1 MEYDSLYF
9 LSTSNGLLMSNIE
22 IEKATVFKAALQL
35 NFDLCIQHL
44 AETQRMKIIKN
55 DERSKFLEEN
65 SNIFYDDDTHKHP
78 QCDVLYR
85 IVNKN
90 YFVKNDEYFE
100 KFTAFYFKLYSTIF
114 SFFGLEKISMVIH
127 NNKSLISNMNIK
139 LDAVIATASVGHNK
153 SKINKEEDSIEM
165 SFDKTL
171 KNLTESFNNTDDKL
185 DFLHNNMP
193 SNLQN
198 TIYEPS
204 IELDL
209 IQKRTIKNMIILK
222 HSKKL
227 ENTNIIEV
235 ELGLKQT
242 FNLNQNIG
250 LFAKSSKE
258 KMISQDVSF
267 DFRFFPSEILNT
279 SLPSSIVTPKPEPDV
294 INDYNMDFYVSKEA
308 PMSGPW
314 PIHCNEVYVRNSV
327 KSKDEALQIARE
339 QIRVNPPENIIEIV
353 ELFVPPFSWTYS
365 VKTFHIKP
373 NTKADVHIGNG
384 RRQVAFD
391 KTLFKYKD
399 NVISTLKGGGYY

>member
-55 DERSKFLEEN
+55 DEKDKFLEEN

-267 DFRFFPSEILNT
+267 DFRFFPSET
-279 SLPSSIVTPKPEPDV
+279 SLPPSIVTPKPKPDV
-294 INDYNMDFYVSKEA
+294 INDYNMDFYISKEA
-308 PMSGPW
+308 AMTGPW
-314 PIHCNEVYVRNSV
+314 PIHCNEVYAINSIT
-327 KSKDEALQIARE
+327 SKEKALQLAKE

-353 ELFVPPFSWTYS
+353 ELFVPPMSWTYT

-373 NTKADVHIGNG
+373 NTNADVHVGNG

>member
-1 MEYDSLYF
+1 
-9 LSTSNGLLMSNIE
+9 
-22 IEKATVFKAALQL
+22 
-35 NFDLCIQHL
+35 
-44 AETQRMKIIKN
+44 
-55 DERSKFLEEN
+55 
-65 SNIFYDDDTHKHP
+65 
-78 QCDVLYR
+78 
-85 IVNKN
+85 
-90 YFVKNDEYFE
+90 
-100 KFTAFYFKLYSTIF
+100 
-114 SFFGLEKISMVIH
+114 
-127 NNKSLISNMNIK
+127 
-139 LDAVIATASVGHNK
+139 
-153 SKINKEEDSIEM
+153 
-165 SFDKTL
+165 
-171 KNLTESFNNTDDKL
+171 
-185 DFLHNNMP
+185 
-193 SNLQN
+193 
-198 TIYEPS
+198 
-204 IELDL
+204 
-209 IQKRTIKNMIILK
+209 MIILK

-258 KMISQDVSF
+258 KTISQDVSF
-267 DFRFFPSEILNT
+267 DFRFFPSET
-279 SLPSSIVTPKPEPDV
+279 SLPPSIITPKPKPDV
-294 INDYNMDFYVSKEA
+294 INDYNIDFYVSKEA

-327 KSKDEALQIARE
+327 NTKYEALKIARE

-353 ELFVPPFSWTYS
+353 ELFVPPLSWTYS

>member
-22 IEKATVFKAALQL
+22 IEKATLFKAALQL

-55 DERSKFLEEN
+55 DEKDKFLEEN

-267 DFRFFPSEILNT
+267 DFRFFPSET
-279 SLPSSIVTPKPEPDV
+279 SLPPSIVTPKPKPDV
-294 INDYNMDFYVSKEA
+294 INDYNMDFYISKEA
-308 PMSGPW
+308 AMTGPW
-314 PIHCNEVYVRNSV
+314 PIHCNEVYAINSIT
-327 KSKDEALQIARE
+327 SKEKALQLAKE

-353 ELFVPPFSWTYS
+353 ELFVPPMSWTYT

-373 NTKADVHIGNG
+373 NTNADVHVGNG

>member
-55 DERSKFLEEN
+55 DEKDKFLEEN

-185 DFLHNNMP
+185 HFLHKNMP
-193 SNLQN
+193 SNLQD

-258 KMISQDVSF
+258 KMISQDVSYH
-267 DFRFFPSEILNT
+267 FRFFPSET
-279 SLPSSIVTPKPEPDV
+279 SLPPSIITPKPKPDV
-294 INDYNMDFYVSKEA
+294 INDYNIDFYVSKEA

>member
-9 LSTSNGLLMSNIE
+9 LSTSNGLLMSGIE
-22 IEKATVFKAALQL
+22 IEKATVFKAAVQL

-55 DERSKFLEEN
+55 DDKSEFLETN
-65 SNIFYDDDTHKHP
+65 SNIFYDDDNHKIP

-85 IVNKN
+85 KINDN

-171 KNLTESFNNTDDKL
+171 TNLTENFNNADNKL
-185 DFLHNNMP
+185 DFLHKNMP

-209 IQKRTIKNMIILK
+209 IQKRTIKNMIQLK

-227 ENTNIIEV
+227 ENTNITEV

-242 FNLNQNIG
+242 FNLSQNIG

-267 DFRFFPSEILNT
+267 DFIFFPSQLPNT
-279 SLPSSIVTPKPEPDV
+279 ELPSSIVTPKPEKV
-294 INDYNMDFYVSKEA
+294 NEYNINFYISKEA
-308 PMSGPW
+308 TLSGPW
-314 PIHCNEVYVRNSV
+314 PIYCNEVYVRNSV
-327 KSKDEALQIARE
+327 KSKGEALKIARE
-339 QIRVNPPENIIEIV
+339 QITVNPPENIIEIV
-353 ELFVPPFSWTYS
+353 ELFVPPFSWTYT
-365 VKTFHIKP
+365 VKTFHIKQD
-373 NTKADVHIGNG
+373 TKASVHIGNG

-399 NVISTLKGGGYY
+399 NVISKLKEGGYH

>member
-22 IEKATVFKAALQL
+22 IEKATLFKAALQL

-55 DERSKFLEEN
+55 DEKDKFLEEN

-267 DFRFFPSEILNT
+267 DFRFFPSET
-279 SLPSSIVTPKPEPDV
+279 SLPPSIVTPKPEPDV
-294 INDYNMDFYVSKEA
+294 INDYNMDFYISKEA
-308 PMSGPW
+308 AMTGPW
-314 PIHCNEVYVRNSV
+314 PIHCNEVYAINSIT
-327 KSKDEALQIARE
+327 SKEKALQLAKE

-353 ELFVPPFSWTYS
+353 ELFVPPISWTYT

-373 NTKADVHIGNG
+373 NTNADVHVGNG

>member
-22 IEKATVFKAALQL
+22 IEKATLFKAALQL

-55 DERSKFLEEN
+55 DEKDKFLEEN

-267 DFRFFPSEILNT
+267 DFRFFPSET
-279 SLPSSIVTPKPEPDV
+279 SLPPSIVTPKPKPDV
-294 INDYNMDFYVSKEA
+294 INDYNMDFYISKEA
-308 PMSGPW
+308 AMTGPW
-314 PIHCNEVYVRNSV
+314 PIHCNEVYAINSIT
-327 KSKDEALQIARE
+327 SKEKALQLAKE

-353 ELFVPPFSWTYS
+353 ELFVPPISWTYT

-373 NTKADVHIGNG
+373 NTNADVHVGNG

>member
-22 IEKATVFKAALQL
+22 IEKATLFKAALQL

-55 DERSKFLEEN
+55 DEKDKFLEEN

-139 LDAVIATASVGHNK
+139 LDAVIATASIGHNK

-267 DFRFFPSEILNT
+267 DFRFFPSET
-279 SLPSSIVTPKPEPDV
+279 SLPPSIVTPKPKPDV
-294 INDYNMDFYVSKEA
+294 INDYNMDFYISKEA
-308 PMSGPW
+308 AMTGPW
-314 PIHCNEVYVRNSV
+314 PIHCNEVYAINSIT
-327 KSKDEALQIARE
+327 SKEKALQLAKE

-353 ELFVPPFSWTYS
+353 ELFVPPISWTYT

-373 NTKADVHIGNG
+373 NTNADVHVGNG

>member
-22 IEKATVFKAALQL
+22 IEKATLFKAALQL

-55 DERSKFLEEN
+55 DEKDKFFEEN

-153 SKINKEEDSIEM
+153 SKINKEEDSIEIG
-165 SFDKTL
+165 FDKNS

-209 IQKRTIKNMIILK
+209 TQKRTIKNMNIFK

-267 DFRFFPSEILNT
+267 DFRFFPSET
-279 SLPSSIVTPKPEPDV
+279 SLPPSIVTPKPKPDV
-294 INDYNMDFYVSKEA
+294 INDYNMDFYISKEA
-308 PMSGPW
+308 AMTGPW
-314 PIHCNEVYVRNSV
+314 PIHCNEVYAINSIT
-327 KSKDEALQIARE
+327 SKEKALQLAKE

-353 ELFVPPFSWTYS
+353 ELFVPPMSWTYT

-373 NTKADVHIGNG
+373 NTNADVHVGNG

>member
-22 IEKATVFKAALQL
+22 IEKATVFKAAIQL

-55 DERSKFLEEN
+55 DEKDKFLEEN

-267 DFRFFPSEILNT
+267 DFRFFPSET
-279 SLPSSIVTPKPEPDV
+279 SLPPSIVTPKPKPDV
-294 INDYNMDFYVSKEA
+294 INDYNMDFYISKEA
-308 PMSGPW
+308 AMTGPW
-314 PIHCNEVYVRNSV
+314 PIHCNEVYAINSIT
-327 KSKDEALQIARE
+327 SKEKALQLAKE

-353 ELFVPPFSWTYS
+353 ELFVPPMSWTYT

-373 NTKADVHIGNG
+373 NTNADVHVGNG

>member
-1 MEYDSLYF
+1 
-9 LSTSNGLLMSNIE
+9 
-22 IEKATVFKAALQL
+22 
-35 NFDLCIQHL
+35 
-44 AETQRMKIIKN
+44 MK
-55 DERSKFLEEN
+55 KF
-65 SNIFYDDDTHKHP
+65 
-78 QCDVLYR
+78 
-85 IVNKN
+85 
-90 YFVKNDEYFE
+90 
-100 KFTAFYFKLYSTIF
+100 
-114 SFFGLEKISMVIH
+114 
-127 NNKSLISNMNIK
+127 
-139 LDAVIATASVGHNK
+139 
-153 SKINKEEDSIEM
+153 
-165 SFDKTL
+165 
-171 KNLTESFNNTDDKL
+171 
-185 DFLHNNMP
+185 
-193 SNLQN
+193 
-198 TIYEPS
+198 
-204 IELDL
+204 
-209 IQKRTIKNMIILK
+209 K

-227 ENTNIIEV
+227 ENTNIMEV

-267 DFRFFPSEILNT
+267 DFRFFPSK
-279 SLPSSIVTPKPEPDV
+279 TPEPEPDV

>member
-9 LSTSNGLLMSNIE
+9 LSTGNGLLMSNIE
-22 IEKATVFKAALQL
+22 IEKATVWRAAIPL

-165 SFDKTL
+165 SFDKAL
-171 KNLTESFNNTDDKL
+171 KNLTESFNNADDKL
-185 DFLHNNMP
+185 DFLYKNMP

-222 HSKKL
+222 HSKKI

-258 KMISQDVSF
+258 KMISQEVSF

-294 INDYNMDFYVSKEA
+294 INNYNMDFYISKEA
-308 PMSGPW
+308 TMTGPW
-314 PIHCNEVYVRNSV
+314 PIHCNEVYAINSIT
-327 KSKDEALQIARE
+327 SKEKALQLAKE

-353 ELFVPPFSWTYS
+353 ELFVAPISWTYT

-373 NTKADVHIGNG
+373 NTNADVHVGNG

>member
-258 KMISQDVSF
+258 KMISQDVSYH
-267 DFRFFPSEILNT
+267 FRFFPSET
-279 SLPSSIVTPKPEPDV
+279 SLPPSIITPKPKPDV
-294 INDYNMDFYVSKEA
+294 INDYNIDFYVSKEA

>member
-9 LSTSNGLLMSNIE
+9 LSTNNGLLMSNIE
-22 IEKATVFKAALQL
+22 IEKATLFKAALQL

-55 DERSKFLEEN
+55 DEKDKFLEEN

-127 NNKSLISNMNIK
+127 NNKSIISNMNIK

-209 IQKRTIKNMIILK
+209 IQKRTIKNMNIFK

-267 DFRFFPSEILNT
+267 DFRFFPSET
-279 SLPSSIVTPKPEPDV
+279 SLPPSIVTPKPEPDV
-294 INDYNMDFYVSKEA
+294 INDYNMDFYISKEA
-308 PMSGPW
+308 AMTGPW
-314 PIHCNEVYVRNSV
+314 PIHCNEVYAINSIT
-327 KSKDEALQIARE
+327 SKEKALQLAKE

-353 ELFVPPFSWTYS
+353 ELFVPPMSWTYT

-373 NTKADVHIGNG
+373 NTNADVHVGNG

>member
-1 MEYDSLYF
+1 
-9 LSTSNGLLMSNIE
+9 
-22 IEKATVFKAALQL
+22 
-35 NFDLCIQHL
+35 
-44 AETQRMKIIKN
+44 MKIIKN
-55 DERSKFLEEN
+55 DEKDKFLEEN

-114 SFFGLEKISMVIH
+114 SFFGLENISMVIH
-127 NNKSLISNMNIK
+127 NSKSLISNMNIK

-153 SKINKEEDSIEM
+153 SKINKEEDSIEIG
-165 SFDKTL
+165 FDKNS

-185 DFLHNNMP
+185 DFLYKNMP

-222 HSKKL
+222 HSKKI

-267 DFRFFPSEILNT
+267 DFRFFPSET
-279 SLPSSIVTPKPEPDV
+279 PEPDV
-294 INDYNMDFYVSKEA
+294 INDYNMDFYISKEA
-308 PMSGPW
+308 AMTGPW
-314 PIHCNEVYVRNSV
+314 PIHCNEVYAINSIT
-327 KSKDEALQIARE
+327 SKEKALQLAKE

-353 ELFVPPFSWTYS
+353 ELFVPPMSWTYT

-373 NTKADVHIGNG
+373 NTNADVHVGNG

>member
-55 DERSKFLEEN
+55 DEKDKFLEEN

-185 DFLHNNMP
+185 HFLHKNMP
-193 SNLQN
+193 SNLQD

-258 KMISQDVSF
+258 KMISQDVSYH
-267 DFRFFPSEILNT
+267 FRFFPSET
-279 SLPSSIVTPKPEPDV
+279 SLPPSIITPKPKPDV
-294 INDYNMDFYVSKEA
+294 INDYNIDFYVSKEA

-314 PIHCNEVYVRNSV
+314 PIHCNEVYVRNSINT
-327 KSKDEALQIARE
+327 KSEALKIARE

>member
-22 IEKATVFKAALQL
+22 IEKATLFKAALQL

-55 DERSKFLEEN
+55 DEKDKFLEEN

-114 SFFGLEKISMVIH
+114 SFFGLENISMVIH
-127 NNKSLISNMNIK
+127 NSKSLISNMNIK

-209 IQKRTIKNMIILK
+209 IQKRTIKNMILLK

-267 DFRFFPSEILNT
+267 DFRFFPSET
-279 SLPSSIVTPKPEPDV
+279 SLPPSIVTPKPEPDV
-294 INDYNMDFYVSKEA
+294 INDYNMDFYISKEA
-308 PMSGPW
+308 AMTGPW
-314 PIHCNEVYVRNSV
+314 PIHCNEVYAINSIT
-327 KSKDEALQIARE
+327 SKEKALQLAKE

-353 ELFVPPFSWTYS
+353 ELFVPPMSWTYT

-373 NTKADVHIGNG
+373 NTNADVHVGNG

>member
-1 MEYDSLYF
+1 
-9 LSTSNGLLMSNIE
+9 
-22 IEKATVFKAALQL
+22 
-35 NFDLCIQHL
+35 
-44 AETQRMKIIKN
+44 
-55 DERSKFLEEN
+55 
-65 SNIFYDDDTHKHP
+65 
-78 QCDVLYR
+78 
-85 IVNKN
+85 
-90 YFVKNDEYFE
+90 
-100 KFTAFYFKLYSTIF
+100 
-114 SFFGLEKISMVIH
+114 MVIH
-127 NNKSLISNMNIK
+127 NSKSLISNMNIK

-153 SKINKEEDSIEM
+153 SKINKEEDSIEIG
-165 SFDKTL
+165 FDKNS

-185 DFLHNNMP
+185 DFLYKNMP

-209 IQKRTIKNMIILK
+209 IQKRTIKNMNIFK

-258 KMISQDVSF
+258 KTISQDVSF
-267 DFRFFPSEILNT
+267 DFRFFPSET
-279 SLPSSIVTPKPEPDV
+279 PEPDV
-294 INDYNMDFYVSKEA
+294 INDYNMDFYISKEA
-308 PMSGPW
+308 AMTGPW
-314 PIHCNEVYVRNSV
+314 PIHCNEVYAINSIT
-327 KSKDEALQIARE
+327 SKEKALQLAKE

-353 ELFVPPFSWTYS
+353 ELFVPPMSWTYT

-373 NTKADVHIGNG
+373 NTNADVHVGNG

>member
-22 IEKATVFKAALQL
+22 IEKATLFKAALQL

-55 DERSKFLEEN
+55 DEKDKFLEEN

-267 DFRFFPSEILNT
+267 DFRFFPSET
-279 SLPSSIVTPKPEPDV
+279 SLPPSIVTPKPEPDV
-294 INDYNMDFYVSKEA
+294 INDYNMDFYISKEA
-308 PMSGPW
+308 AMTGPW
-314 PIHCNEVYVRNSV
+314 PIHCNEVYAINSIT
-327 KSKDEALQIARE
+327 SKEKALQLAKE

-353 ELFVPPFSWTYS
+353 ELFVPPMSWTYT

-373 NTKADVHIGNG
+373 NTNADVHVGNG

>member
-55 DERSKFLEEN
+55 DDKSEFLDTN
-65 SNIFYDDDTHKHP
+65 SNIFYDDDSHKIP

-85 IVNKN
+85 KINDN

-185 DFLHNNMP
+185 DFLHKNMP
-193 SNLQN
+193 SNLQD

-258 KMISQDVSF
+258 KTISQDVSF
-267 DFRFFPSEILNT
+267 DFRFFPSET
-279 SLPSSIVTPKPEPDV
+279 SLPPSIITPKPKPDV
-294 INDYNMDFYVSKEA
+294 INDYNIDFYVSKEA

-327 KSKDEALQIARE
+327 NTKSEALKIARE

-399 NVISTLKGGGYY
+399 NVISTLKEGGYY

>member
-22 IEKATVFKAALQL
+22 IEKATLFKAALQL

-55 DERSKFLEEN
+55 DEKDKFLEEN

-165 SFDKTL
+165 SFDKAL
-171 KNLTESFNNTDDKL
+171 KNLTESFNNADDKL
-185 DFLHNNMP
+185 DFLYKNMP

-267 DFRFFPSEILNT
+267 DFRFFPSET
-279 SLPSSIVTPKPEPDV
+279 SLPPSIVTPKPKPDV
-294 INDYNMDFYVSKEA
+294 INDYNMDFYISKEA
-308 PMSGPW
+308 AMTGPW
-314 PIHCNEVYVRNSV
+314 PIHCNEVYAINSIT
-327 KSKDEALQIARE
+327 SKEKALQLAKE

-353 ELFVPPFSWTYS
+353 ELFVPPMSWTYT

-373 NTKADVHIGNG
+373 NTNADVHVGNG

>member
-55 DERSKFLEEN
+55 DEKDKFLEEN

-185 DFLHNNMP
+185 DFLYKNMP

-267 DFRFFPSEILNT
+267 DFRFFPSET
-279 SLPSSIVTPKPEPDV
+279 SLPPSIVTPKPEPDV
-294 INDYNMDFYVSKEA
+294 INDYNMDFYISKEA
-308 PMSGPW
+308 AMTGPW
-314 PIHCNEVYVRNSV
+314 PIHCNEVYAINSIT
-327 KSKDEALQIARE
+327 SKEKALQLAKE

-353 ELFVPPFSWTYS
+353 ELFVPPMSWTYT

-373 NTKADVHIGNG
+373 NTNADVHVGNG

>member
-1 MEYDSLYF
+1 
-9 LSTSNGLLMSNIE
+9 
-22 IEKATVFKAALQL
+22 
-35 NFDLCIQHL
+35 
-44 AETQRMKIIKN
+44 MKIIKN
-55 DERSKFLEEN
+55 DEKDKFLEEN

-114 SFFGLEKISMVIH
+114 SFFGLENISMVIH
-127 NNKSLISNMNIK
+127 NSKSLISNMNIK

-165 SFDKTL
+165 SFDKAL
-171 KNLTESFNNTDDKL
+171 KNLTESFNNADDKL
-185 DFLHNNMP
+185 DFLYKNMP

-209 IQKRTIKNMIILK
+209 IQKRTIKNMILLK

-267 DFRFFPSEILNT
+267 DFRFFPSET
-279 SLPSSIVTPKPEPDV
+279 SLPPSIVTPKPEPDV
-294 INDYNMDFYVSKEA
+294 INDYNMDFYISKEA
-308 PMSGPW
+308 AMTGPW
-314 PIHCNEVYVRNSV
+314 PIHCNEVYAINSIT
-327 KSKDEALQIARE
+327 SKEKALQLAKE

-353 ELFVPPFSWTYS
+353 ELFVPPMSWTYT

-373 NTKADVHIGNG
+373 NTNADVHVGNG